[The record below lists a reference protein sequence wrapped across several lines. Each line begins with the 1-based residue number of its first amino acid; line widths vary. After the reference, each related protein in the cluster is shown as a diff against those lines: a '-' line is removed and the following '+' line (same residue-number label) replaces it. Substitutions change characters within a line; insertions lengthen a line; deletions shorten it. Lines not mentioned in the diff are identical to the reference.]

1 MEGVKPISISS
12 FGLKII
18 ACATM
23 LIDHI
28 GIVFFPNM
36 IILRIIGRLSFPIFA
51 FLISEGYAHTK
62 SVEKYLARLF
72 VFFVISG
79 PIFQNVIK
87 NYTTLNIFFS
97 LFLGLIA
104 IHIYNKIQNK
114 NFAFLIVILISIFA
128 QMIKTEY
135 GFYGILLIFTFYL
148 FNIENDFKKLL
159 FSQLFLIF
167 PFLYFNLNIFSNGII
182 NWTLCCYFA
191 AILPLFLI
199 KYYNGQRG
207 PNLKYFF

>member
-1 MEGVKPISISS
+1 
-12 FGLKII
+12 
-18 ACATM
+18 M

-28 GIVFFPNM
+28 GIIFFPNM
-36 IILRIIGRLSFPIFA
+36 VILRTIGRLSFPIFA
-51 FLISEGYAHTK
+51 FLVSEGYIHTR
-62 SVEKYLARLF
+62 SIEKYLARIF
-72 VFFVISG
+72 VFFVISQ

-87 NYTTLNIFFS
+87 NYTTLNIFSS
-97 LFLGLIA
+97 LFLGLLA

-114 NFAFLIVILISIFA
+114 NYAFFIVILISVFA

-135 GFYGILLIFTFYL
+135 GFYGIFVIFTFYL
-148 FNIENDFKKLL
+148 FNIKSDFKKLF

-167 PFLYFNLNIFSNGII
+167 PFLYFNLNIFSKGII
-182 NWTLCCYFA
+182 NWTPCCYFA

-207 PNLKYFF
+207 PNLKYLFYTFYPAHLLILGLIKMLIT